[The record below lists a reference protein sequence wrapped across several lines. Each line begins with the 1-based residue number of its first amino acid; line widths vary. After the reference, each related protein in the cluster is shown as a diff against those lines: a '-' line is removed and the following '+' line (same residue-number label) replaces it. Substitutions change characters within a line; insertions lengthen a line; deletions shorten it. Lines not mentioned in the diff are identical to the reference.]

1 MIFPILPVIHTA
13 SPNRSSFNWRGWGMD
28 FLLYFCNSVIANI
41 PSHQLRRLFLKTPM
55 RVVIHPTASVHM
67 GLRLYTRGQLE
78 IGEDSAIDRNCTLD
92 ARGKITI
99 GKHVNLAPEVM
110 VLTAYHDPD
119 AEEEFTAIHK
129 SVVIEDYVWIAT
141 RALVL
146 PGVTIG
152 RGAIVAAGAVVTK
165 DVPPQT
171 IVGGNPARVIRQ
183 RKGEQTYQLN
193 YRRMFH

>member
-1 MIFPILPVIHTA
+1 MIFSISPVIQTD
-13 SPNRSSFNWRGWGMD
+13 SPKRSSSNWRGWGMD

-41 PSHQLRRLFLKTPM
+41 PSHSLRRLFLKTPM
-55 RVVIHPTASVHM
+55 RILIHPTTSVHM
-67 GLRLYTRGQLE
+67 GLRIYTRGQLE
-78 IGEDSAIDRNCTLD
+78 IGEHTVIDRNCTLD
-92 ARGKITI
+92 ARGKLKI
-99 GKHVNLAPEVM
+99 GNNVNLAPEVM

-119 AEEEFTAIHK
+119 AEDTFPAIQK

-141 RALVL
+141 RAMIL

-152 RGAIVAAGAVVTK
+152 RGAIVAAGAIVTK

-183 RKGEQTYQLN
+183 RKGPQTYQLA

>member
-1 MIFPILPVIHTA
+1 MIFSISPVIQTD
-13 SPNRSSFNWRGWGMD
+13 SPKRSSVNWRVYGMD
-28 FLLYFCNSVIANI
+28 FLFYFYNSFIANV
-41 PSHQLRRLFLKTPM
+41 PSHALRRLFLRTPM
-55 RVVIHPTASVHM
+55 RIILHPTASIHM
-67 GLRLYTRGQLE
+67 GLRLCARGQLE
-78 IGEDSAIDRNCTLD
+78 IGEDSVIDRNCTLD
-92 ARGKITI
+92 ARGKLTI

-119 AEEEFTAIHK
+119 AEEEFTGIHK

-141 RALVL
+141 RAMIL

-193 YRRMFH
+193 YQRIFH